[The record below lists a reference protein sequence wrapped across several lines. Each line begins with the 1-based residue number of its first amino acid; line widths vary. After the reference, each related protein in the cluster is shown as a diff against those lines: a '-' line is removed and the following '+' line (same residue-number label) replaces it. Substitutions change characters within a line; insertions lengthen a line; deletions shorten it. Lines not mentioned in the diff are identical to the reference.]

1 MITYKQ
7 NPQLDFQA
15 VLDLYASVD
24 WTGYTSRPEMLEK
37 SWNIA
42 YWFSLPLTVTV

>member
-15 VLDLYASVD
+15 VLDLYASVG
-24 WTGYTSRPEMLEK
+24 WTGYTDPAYHVTEGLE
-37 SWNIA
+37 
-42 YWFSLPLTVTV
+42 T

>member
-15 VLDLYASVD
+15 VLDLYDSVV
-24 WTGYTSRPEMLEK
+24 GQAIVAIQK
-37 SWNIA
+37 C
-42 YWFSLPLTVTV
+42 

>member
-15 VLDLYASVD
+15 VLDLYASVG
-24 WTGYTSRPEMLEK
+24 WTQDILAVQK
-37 SWNIA
+37 C
-42 YWFSLPLTVTV
+42 